1 MKIALP
7 ARRNVQAT
15 TEADPLKFYYWPIAG
30 SFYRARF
37 ADALRLLGGPKG
49 RLLDVGCGCGIFL
62 VELARH
68 CDQLVAC
75 DYHTNLA
82 TVAEMLEA
90 ESVSA
95 PLAQTDA
102 RHLPFADMSV
112 DAIVC
117 MSVLEHLE
125 DLSSPADEFF
135 RILRPGGVAIV
146 GVPIS
151 NLMTETMLRISYL
164 TLDAQLEDEHV
175 STHRD
180 VLAAFGRRF
189 HTERR
194 YHIPRLAPEMFRMY
208 STVRFRKPLHSEA
221 L

>member
-7 ARRNVQAT
+7 ARRNVKAT
-15 TEADPLKFYYWPIAG
+15 TDADPLKFYYWPIAG
-30 SFYRARF
+30 SFYKARF
-37 ADALRLLGGPKG
+37 ADALRLLDGRKK
-49 RLLDVGCGCGIFL
+49 RLLDIGCGCGIFL

-68 CDQLVAC
+68 CDRLVAC

-82 TVAEMLEA
+82 SVAAMLKA
-90 ESVSA
+90 ESVAA
-95 PLAQTDA
+95 PLARLDA
-102 RHLPFADMSV
+102 RHLPFGDESM

-117 MSVLEHLE
+117 MSVLEHIT

-135 RILRPGGVAIV
+135 RVLRPGGVAII

-151 NLMTETMLRISYL
+151 NLMTEAMLRISYL

-180 VLAAFGRRF
+180 VLTAFGRRF
-189 HTERR
+189 DTERT
-194 YHIPRLAPEMFRMY
+194 YHIPRLAPEALRMY
-208 STVRFRKPLHSEA
+208 STVRFRKPLDSEA
-221 L
+221 R